1 MQAQLRTRGDP
12 GRTSKLRCG
21 QCRQHAASMARTA
34 ASPSSALSSSCT
46 TTLGGVGG
54 SAPSATPS
62 AGDSTATRRSSSSA
76 SSTASS
82 SSHGE
87 LASAAYTRQRAECTF
102 SAMAPKGR
110 SPRRSGAHQAAHAPG
125 GARDRT
131 RAGLCAQHLPRQHSV
146 QAVGR
151 QDVRVPAAAALQ
163 RAEYALLDARLLLY
177 THCAPAASPPAS
189 RRPAAV
195 ANNRHPGS
203 ILQALRAA
211 PLLSGAASRHRPTSS
226 CGRSP
231 PSAASEAT
239 PG

>member
-87 LASAAYTRQRAECTF
+87 LASAAYRRQRAECTF
-102 SAMAPKGR
+102 SAMARRTR
-110 SPRRSGAHQAAHAPG
+110 SPRRTAAHQAAHAPA
-125 GARDRT
+125 GARERT
-131 RAGLCAQHLPRQHSV
+131 RAGLCAPPEAASATTTAEASDVACEVLEPRC
-146 QAVGR
+146 R
-151 QDVRVPAAAALQ
+151 LR
-163 RAEYALLDARLLLY
+163 LLDARLLLY

-195 ANNRHPGS
+195 ANNGHPGS
-203 ILQALRAA
+203 VLHALRAA
-211 PLLSGAASRHRPTSS
+211 PLLSGAASRRRPTSS
-226 CGRSP
+226 CERSRP
-231 PSAASEAT
+231 
-239 PG
+239 